1 MYRILYLLQ
10 RDSQTSTIESL
21 LSNCRVQ
28 FLLSKEIQNHS
39 IGNRLMDQ
47 LKMDITKTDNN
58 VPAPQ
63 TGDDGE
69 AVSKTPQNEALEAQI
84 EPKMPDD
91 AGWYV
96 AVVRCNCENT
106 IAKSIDLYFQKSKIW
121 FEYWVP
127 MQKIVYLDKRSNKRR
142 IKEKVFLATF
152 IFCHVSKNHLNDI
165 RFRSDVY
172 KMLTMPGY
180 REIYRIS
187 DKELNDYRS
196 LVENP
201 DLPVSPCS
209 GPLRKGQK
217 VRIIGGKMAGLE
229 AYVQRISGKKATIG
243 NEIKYISGATIEID
257 RSFLETVE

>member
-1 MYRILYLLQ
+1 MGG
-10 RDSQTSTIESL
+10 
-21 LSNCRVQ
+21 
-28 FLLSKEIQNHS
+28 SKEICISYEEIRNYS
-39 IGNRLMDQ
+39 IENRLMNQ
-47 LKMDITKTDNN
+47 LKMDVTKIENQ

-63 TGDDGE
+63 KGDDGE
-69 AVSKTPQNEALEAQI
+69 AVSKNKQNEAFMAEN

-106 IAKSIDLYFQKSKIW
+106 IGKAIELYFQQQNIW

-142 IKEKVFLATF
+142 IKEKVLLTTF
-152 IFCHVSKNHLNDI
+152 IFCHVSPDHLDTI
-165 RFRSDVY
+165 RFRPDIY
-172 KMLTMPGY
+172 KMLTMPGH

-187 DKELNDYRS
+187 DKELNDYRR

-217 VRIIGGKMAGLE
+217 VRITEGKMAGLE
-229 AYVQRISGKKATIG
+229 AYVQRTSGRKATIG

-257 RSFLETVE
+257 RSFLEAISDE

>member
-1 MYRILYLLQ
+1 M
-10 RDSQTSTIESL
+10 DVTKIENQAS
-21 LSNCRVQ
+21 
-28 FLLSKEIQNHS
+28 
-39 IGNRLMDQ
+39 
-47 LKMDITKTDNN
+47 
-58 VPAPQ
+58 APQ
-63 TGDDGE
+63 MGDDGE
-69 AVSKTPQNEALEAQI
+69 AVLKNPQNEAFGHEN

-106 IAKSIDLYFQKSKIW
+106 IGKTLELYFQRHKIW

-127 MQKIVYLDKRSNKRR
+127 MQRMVVIDKRSNKRR
-142 IKEKVFLATF
+142 IKEKVLLTTF
-152 IFCHVSKNHLNDI
+152 IFCHVSPDHLDTI
-165 RFRSDVY
+165 RFRPDVY

-201 DLPVSPCS
+201 DLPVTPCS

-217 VRIIGGKMAGLE
+217 VRITEGKMAGLE
-229 AYVQRISGKKATIG
+229 AYVQRLSGKKAIIG
-243 NEIKYISGATIEID
+243 KNQVYQ
-257 RSFLETVE
+257 RCNH